1 MLILK
6 LTNHKRQSH
15 GGFQWPE
22 AGPVECDDWDPTPKC
37 GGGLHG
43 WANGEG
49 AYRHDF
55 NDGQWLVVNV
65 ADALVVSVDGGDKV
79 KFPGGEVVYCGT
91 REGAVEILTASG
103 SLSSGS
109 DPAWACLTPDQ
120 CREVAFRAADRAI
133 HVYAPH
139 RLRVRGDET
148 GALTLEA
155 LPQIVDIATALQAK
169 DAAADASY
177 AASASAS
184 SAADAA
190 DYAAA
195 AAADASYATY
205 ATSAAASYASSSAAS
220 AAAASAADA
229 DAYADAY
236 ASYAAYATSCYA
248 AYATSYSADAD
259 AARKAETE
267 LCRMDKLDVLG
278 VK

>member
-15 GGFQWPE
+15 GGFQWPDC
-22 AGPVECDDWDPTPKC
+22 GPVECDDWDPAPRC

-43 WANGEG
+43 WARGEG
-49 AYRHDF
+49 AYQHDF

-79 KFPGGEVVYCGT
+79 KFPKGEVVYCGT
-91 REGAVEILTASG
+91 REGAVAILTASG

-109 DPAWACLTPDQ
+109 DPAWACLTPNQ

-139 RLRVRGDET
+139 RLRARGHEAD
-148 GALTLEA
+148 ALTLEA
-155 LPQIVDIATALQAK
+155 LPKIVDIATALQAK
-169 DAAADASY
+169 DAASYATSCSAAYASHAA
-177 AASASAS
+177 AASAA

-190 DYAAA
+190 AYAAA
-195 AAADASYATY
+195 AAADASYA
-205 ATSAAASYASSSAAS
+205 S
-220 AAAASAADA
+220 
-229 DAYADAY
+229 
-236 ASYAAYATSCYA
+236 
-248 AYATSYSADAD
+248 YATSYSAAYASCSAASASADASAD
-259 AARKAETE
+259 DASYASYASYAASSASYAASAAAARKAETE
-267 LCRMDKLDVLG
+267 LCRRDKLDVLG

>member
-6 LTNHKRQSH
+6 LTNHKRQSR

-22 AGPVECDDWDPTPKC
+22 AGPVECEDWDPTPRC

-65 ADALVVSVDGGDKV
+65 ADALVVSVDGGEKV
-79 KFPGGEVVYCGT
+79 KFPKGEVVYCGT
-91 REGAVEILTASG
+91 REGAVKILTASG

-120 CREVAFRAADRAI
+120 CRDVAFRAADRAI

-139 RLRVRGDET
+139 RLRARGDDA
-148 GALTLEA
+148 GARTLEA
-155 LPQIVDIATALQAK
+155 LPKIVDIATALQAK
-169 DAAADASY
+169 DAASHASY
-177 AASASAS
+177 AASASAA

-190 DYAAA
+190 FYAAAADADADAYAYADAATSCSAAA
-195 AAADASYATY
+195 AAADA
-205 ATSAAASYASSSAAS
+205 
-220 AAAASAADA
+220 AAAAAA
-229 DAYADAY
+229 
-236 ASYAAYATSCYA
+236 
-248 AYATSYSADAD
+248 